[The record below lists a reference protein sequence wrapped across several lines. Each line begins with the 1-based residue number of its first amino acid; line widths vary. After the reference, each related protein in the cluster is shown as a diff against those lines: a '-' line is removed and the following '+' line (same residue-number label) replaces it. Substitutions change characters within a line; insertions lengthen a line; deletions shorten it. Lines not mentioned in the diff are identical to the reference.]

1 MVRLTQVAGGA
12 MLFVA
17 ANAHNYPVQNDGDY
31 PVQAPPYQVQP
42 PPAAGTTSALSSTD
56 AQGKTS
62 SKPGIP
68 PAAATTPS
76 APGYSVHTPPAADG
90 KSTSKATTP
99 PAATSSTAAQSK
111 SSTASASKSTEAATT
126 APGEGY
132 PIATPAIAGV
142 VYSTRYHTISS
153 CAPTVTDCPYGSL
166 TSTII
171 AIKPTTSVIVPSE
184 KPTGPYPAVPGRPNT
199 TTVAGEKP
207 TGPAQPE
214 QPGNVVYTTKYHTV
228 SSCGPQMTDCPY
240 GSTTSSVVK
249 VTPPAPAQSQPTTVI
264 VPVLGEKPTGSYPAV
279 PGKPTGE
286 QPAQPQQPTEASSPP
301 APTYPVKSPGKS
313 TLAKAIYPTGG
324 FSSTPSNGTAS
335 HSQDQPPV
343 PSGTSPGY
351 PVVTAGASV
360 LSVSAAGIVAVAFA
374 AMFL

>member
-31 PVQAPPYQVQP
+31 PVQAPPCQVQP
-42 PPAAGTTSALSSTD
+42 PPAAGTTNALSSTD

-62 SKPGIP
+62 SKPSIP

-76 APGYSVHTPPAADG
+76 APGYGVHTPPAADG

-199 TTVAGEKP
+199 TTTVAGEKP

-214 QPGNVVYTTKYHTV
+214 QPGSVV
-228 SSCGPQMTDCPY
+228 TDCPY

-264 VPVLGEKPTGSYPAV
+264 VPVPGEKPTGSYPAV

-286 QPAQPQQPTEASSPP
+286 QPAQPQQPTGQYPAQPQQTTEASSPP
-301 APTYPVKSPGKS
+301 APTYPVKSPGES

-324 FSSTPSNGTAS
+324 FSSTPSNGAAS

-360 LSVSAAGIVAVAFA
+360 LSVSAAGFVAVAFA